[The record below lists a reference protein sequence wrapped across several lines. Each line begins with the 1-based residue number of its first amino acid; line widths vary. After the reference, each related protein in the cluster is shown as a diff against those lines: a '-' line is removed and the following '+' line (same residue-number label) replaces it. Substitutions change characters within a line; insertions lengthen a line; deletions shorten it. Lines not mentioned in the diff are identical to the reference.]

1 MKDCLEIITNYYC
14 NLNCSFCSQNM
25 TGFNPQTRLI
35 LKEIYKAKKEGFKRI
50 GFSGGESTLRK
61 DLPFLIKAASKTGF
75 DFIRLQTNGY
85 KLSEKRYAGKLME
98 SGLTYSKFTFL
109 SHKSLVHDELVGQI
123 GAFEKSF
130 KGLKNFTRKIGVG
143 VNILLNRYN
152 YKELKKTMTFF
163 WDNDVSDFVII
174 YPIYVSHMYQN
185 RSKLAVSAQMIG
197 DYLTEVMDM
206 ASSFGVLSGIK
217 VLNIPPCL
225 LGKYADRSSDY
236 YKFNTVVCEP
246 GIGKY
251 DVDEN
256 VKKNKKKRILCNRCV
271 YFEKCAGVDKNYLK
285 IFGWKEFIPVKSKTE
300 LQNAKSIKNAFY
312 SKSYFTSSERCVL
325 DLLNKNNF
333 LNTEEIIKKSQKSV
347 LCKGCKD
354 GLNVLNA
361 LSSLYDKNVVDKK
374 FLKGKYFWKLK

>member
-1 MKDCLEIITNYYC
+1 MKDCFEIITNYYC

-25 TGFNPQTRLI
+25 TGFNPKTKLI

-61 DLPFLIKAASKTGF
+61 DLPFLIKAARKTGF

-85 KLSEKRYAGKLME
+85 KLYEKKYANKLME

-109 SHKSLVHDELVGQI
+109 SHKSVIHDELVGQI

-130 KGLKNFTRKIGVG
+130 KGLKNFIGKIGVG

-163 WDNDVSDFVII
+163 WDNNVSDFVII
-174 YPIYVSHMYQN
+174 YPIYVSQMYKN
-185 RSKLAVSAQMIG
+185 RNKIGVSIKIVS
-197 DYLTEVMDM
+197 DYLIEVMDM

-236 YKFNTVVCEP
+236 YQFNTVVCEP
-246 GIGKY
+246 GVGRY

-256 VKKNKKKRILCNRCV
+256 VKKNKKKRVLCDRCV
-271 YFEKCAGVDKNYLK
+271 YFENCVGVDKNYLK
-285 IFGWKEFIPVKSKTE
+285 IFGWKGFIPIKST
-300 LQNAKSIKNAFY
+300 IKNAERIKNPVY

-325 DLLNKNNF
+325 GLLNKTNF
-333 LNTEEIIKKSQKSV
+333 LNTEEVIKKSQKSV

-361 LSSLYDKNVVDKK
+361 LNSLYEKNVVDKK